1 MICTKQMHSTVPCQV
16 YLLGPRRV
24 NKVGGAEAEA
34 GEEDA
39 EQVRRAEVVTERN
52 QANGKGEHLGRGGV
66 AGGWVGRGLGVGV
79 AMGKVVRSPRL
90 AQDLL
95 RI

>member
-1 MICTKQMHSTVPCQV
+1 M
-16 YLLGPRRV
+16 
-24 NKVGGAEAEA
+24 
-34 GEEDA
+34 
-39 EQVRRAEVVTERN
+39 VTERN

-90 AQDLL
+90 AQDVAAD
-95 RI
+95 IDKAKSCD